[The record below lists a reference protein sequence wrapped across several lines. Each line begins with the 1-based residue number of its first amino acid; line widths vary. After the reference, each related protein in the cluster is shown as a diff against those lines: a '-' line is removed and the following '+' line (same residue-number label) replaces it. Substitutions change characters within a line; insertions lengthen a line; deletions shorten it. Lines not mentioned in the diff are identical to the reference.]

1 MTSEKIQ
8 SKKYK
13 YQQTEY
19 SDPIVIH
26 ICLCLFTQSQ
36 LKNCRP
42 KPWRTFQVCDSQI
55 TRGRVSVP
63 RQGSWLPDGISSS
76 AVQIGLAIWTL
87 ETHIAGCLLK
97 TLHLTENIRIF
108 MYFPCP
114 WVFRCCWPALQHCGL
129 AVFLLLS
136 LPCSCLPVD
145 FLWELSWELIG
156 WFSCSLWWINFLLGW
171 SPHTDTLYFSGK
183 FQWP

>member
-114 WVFRCCWPALQHCGL
+114 WVFLWKKYI
-129 AVFLLLS
+129 LLDLNYRGIYCVLFNS
-136 LPCSCLPVD
+136 A
-145 FLWELSWELIG
+145 
-156 WFSCSLWWINFLLGW
+156 
-171 SPHTDTLYFSGK
+171 K
-183 FQWP
+183 

>member
-13 YQQTEY
+13 YQQREY

-76 AVQIGLAIWTL
+76 AVQIGLAI
-87 ETHIAGCLLK
+87 
-97 TLHLTENIRIF
+97 
-108 MYFPCP
+108 
-114 WVFRCCWPALQHCGL
+114 
-129 AVFLLLS
+129 
-136 LPCSCLPVD
+136 
-145 FLWELSWELIG
+145 
-156 WFSCSLWWINFLLGW
+156 
-171 SPHTDTLYFSGK
+171 
-183 FQWP
+183 